1 MCSVAKAYQIKC
13 PFGKLYFLSYI
24 CKRERDR
31 GRQVSIF
38 IYLESMRQDEL
49 KKVLDAA
56 ASQRGCNVVELAFN
70 DDDNVF
76 DVTIDKTDGSPVD
89 LADCEYVHRA
99 VLAAFDRNVEDYA
112 LTVGSLGVDPD
123 EADEMLKTIE

>member
-1 MCSVAKAYQIKC
+1 MI
-13 PFGKLYFLSYI
+13 
-24 CKRERDR
+24 
-31 GRQVSIF
+31 
-38 IYLESMRQDEL
+38 QDEL

-56 ASQRGCNVVELAFN
+56 ASQRGCNVVELVFN

-76 DVTIDKTDGSPVD
+76 DVTIDKADGSPVD

-112 LTVGSLGVDPD
+112 LTIGSLGVDPD